1 MLFAEDVT
9 IVVPAGN
16 CGNEQGRGRV
26 DTLPAIWES
35 KDFPLVVAGAV
46 DNLFDKG
53 SFSQGPDRV
62 TVHAP
67 GLEVR
72 CAKKGQGAAGQSTGT
87 SVASGIVNQS
97 LPKFFGTLG

>member
-16 CGNEQGRGRV
+16 YGNEQGRSKV
-26 DTLPAIWES
+26 DTLPATWES
-35 KDFPLVVAGAV
+35 NEFPLVVAGAV

-53 SFSQGPDRV
+53 SFSQGPERV

-67 GLEVR
+67 GVEVR

-87 SVASGIVNQS
+87 SVASGMVSHSS
-97 LPKFFGTLG
+97 LNVFETLW